1 MKIIDKKYVPIVEA
15 KDILKESK
23 RELYEQK
30 LAYEYAKQFSKL
42 KPDKAKELIEKLN
55 SLGISKLKEEM
66 IIKIVDILPSS
77 IDELRTILTTSELTF
92 KADEINKIYDV
103 VKEYVK

>member
-1 MKIIDKKYVPIVEA
+1 MKVVEKKYIPISEA

-42 KPDKAKELIEKLN
+42 KPEKAKELMEKLQALN
-55 SLGISKLKEEM
+55 IPKLKEEM
-66 IIKIVDILPSS
+66 IVKIVDILPET
-77 IDELRTILTTSELTF
+77 IDELRTILTTSELSF
-92 KADEINKIYDV
+92 KADEINKIYEV
-103 VKEYVK
+103 VKEYIK